1 MAEDAEC
8 DDDDEY
14 DEEETEG
21 EEISDV
27 GDRKSPCRSLVVV
40 EGLVMLFNSI
50 LTPETRFFSVLRV
63 FGVSVAIFLWALV
76 IRSSVTELMRPY
88 VLCVLCGKSLL
99 VSQYSVQYVSINL
112 NNKHVK
118 CSTTQAINNT
128 NTQQQTDVLI
138 KENIDIVTQLHAL
151 SSAKKNDTSS
161 LKLKLHNFQGPF
173 VFWRSPIDCSRIGC
187 MRIKLGDVKR

>member
-1 MAEDAEC
+1 
-8 DDDDEY
+8 
-14 DEEETEG
+14 
-21 EEISDV
+21 
-27 GDRKSPCRSLVVV
+27 
-40 EGLVMLFNSI
+40 
-50 LTPETRFFSVLRV
+50 
-63 FGVSVAIFLWALV
+63 
-76 IRSSVTELMRPY
+76 MRPL
-88 VLCVLCGKSLL
+88 VLCVLSGKSLL
-99 VSQYSVQYVSINL
+99 VSQYSVQYDSINL

-118 CSTTQAINNT
+118 CSTTQATDNT
-128 NTQQQTDVLI
+128 NTAQTDVLI